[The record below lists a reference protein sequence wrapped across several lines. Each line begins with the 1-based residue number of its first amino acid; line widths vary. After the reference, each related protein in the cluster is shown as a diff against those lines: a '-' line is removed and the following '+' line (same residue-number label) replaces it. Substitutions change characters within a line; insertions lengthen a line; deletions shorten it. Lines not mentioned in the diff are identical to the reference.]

1 MKRLLHPMLP
11 VFCGLAFLV
20 ASSATVNAITVV
32 RPIVASADDAEEELE
47 PAVLGTVDLDSTDI
61 ELHSDGPPNDRQ
73 WVGLRF
79 TDLGIPQGA
88 TITSATVQFMVDE
101 TDAENPTN
109 VDVLGEL
116 AANSAQYT
124 TTAFNISSRAKTAAI
139 VDWDNIPLWN
149 NPAGDTGDCD
159 GGCDAGPAQR
169 TPNLATIVQEIV
181 NQPTWA
187 SGNALSI
194 LIRPN
199 LTDTAATL
207 MERTA
212 VSFDRVAANP
222 TLGLQPAVLTLD
234 YVPEPASLALIAMA
248 GFGLAQLRRRR
259 G

>member
-1 MKRLLHPMLP
+1 MKRFLRWSLP
-11 VFCGLAFLV
+11 VLSGIAFLV
-20 ASSATVNAITVV
+20 MTSATVKAITIV
-32 RPIVASADDAEEELE
+32 RPIMAGADDAEEGLE
-47 PAVLGTVDLDSTDI
+47 PTGLGGMDLTSSDI

-79 TDLGIPQGA
+79 VDLGIPQGA
-88 TITSATVQFMVDE
+88 TINSASIQFMVDE
-101 TDAENPTN
+101 TDTEDPTN
-109 VDVLGEL
+109 VDILGEL
-116 AANSAQYT
+116 AANSAQFT
-124 TTAFNISSRAKTAAI
+124 TTAFNISSRPMTAAI

-169 TPNLATIVQEIV
+169 TPDIKSIVQEIV
-181 NQPTWA
+181 NQPAWA
-187 SGNALSI
+187 AGNALSI

-212 VSFDRVAANP
+212 VSFDRSSGSTA
-222 TLGLQPAVLTLD
+222 GLQPPVLTID
-234 YVPEPASLALIAMA
+234 YVPEPTSLALVAVT
-248 GFGLAQLRRRR
+248 GFGLALLRRRR